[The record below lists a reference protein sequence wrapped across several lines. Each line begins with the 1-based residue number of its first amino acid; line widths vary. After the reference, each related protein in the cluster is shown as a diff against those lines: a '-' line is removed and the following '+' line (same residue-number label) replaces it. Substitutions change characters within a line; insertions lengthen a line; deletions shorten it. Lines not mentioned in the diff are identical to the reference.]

1 MIHSV
6 FILLLVVQTAIFSVE
21 SNKINLVA
29 KRNIDDNS
37 TLAECDTCLAG
48 MNLVHYILSENYW
61 VEIYMIAAQQLCQS
75 IPSES
80 LRDTCLKYVNN
91 YLNDTLKILATAVNP
106 DYICKALQACTNNTN
121 SLTNRNIGDSILCE
135 ECKFVYSRIQSIFTD
150 HTETKQMKSSLKM
163 ICLLYASDES
173 KCNKVLQEYIDYAI
187 TYFQHHRA
195 DQSCYMIENYRIDH
209 FVFLLLVT
217 KFPNKKNCVI
227 FFFYF

>member
-6 FILLLVVQTAIFSVE
+6 FILLFVVQTAIFSVE

-80 LRDTCLKYVNN
+80 LRNTCLKYVNN
-91 YLNDTLKILATAVNP
+91 YLNNTLKILATAVNP

-121 SLTNRNIGDSILCE
+121 SLTNRNIGFGQTISFILL
-135 ECKFVYSRIQSIFTD
+135 KSHSDLVIYSLIILTIF
-150 HTETKQMKSSLKM
+150 
-163 ICLLYASDES
+163 I
-173 KCNKVLQEYIDYAI
+173 
-187 TYFQHHRA
+187 
-195 DQSCYMIENYRIDH
+195 
-209 FVFLLLVT
+209 
-217 KFPNKKNCVI
+217 
-227 FFFYF
+227 

>member
-106 DYICKALQACTNNTN
+106 DYICK
-121 SLTNRNIGDSILCE
+121 
-135 ECKFVYSRIQSIFTD
+135 FVF
-150 HTETKQMKSSLKM
+150 
-163 ICLLYASDES
+163 
-173 KCNKVLQEYIDYAI
+173 
-187 TYFQHHRA
+187 YFQEIVY
-195 DQSCYMIENYRIDH
+195 CVKNVNLFIVEYK
-209 FVFLLLVT
+209 VFLLIIQKL
-217 KFPNKKNCVI
+217 NK
-227 FFFYF
+227 

>member
-6 FILLLVVQTAIFSVE
+6 LILLLVVQTAIFSVE

-80 LRDTCLKYVNN
+80 LRNTCLKYVNN
-91 YLNDTLKILATAVNP
+91 YLNNTLNILATAVNP

-150 HTETKQMKSSLKM
+150 HTETKQMKSSLKV

-173 KCNKVLQEYIDYAI
+173 KCNKSRSIMLYTLLFPKTLQTYLPLSGCYILLKI
-187 TYFQHHRA
+187 TEL
-195 DQSCYMIENYRIDH
+195 II
-209 FVFLLLVT
+209 L
-217 KFPNKKNCVI
+217 
-227 FFFYF
+227 FFFFL

>member
-6 FILLLVVQTAIFSVE
+6 LILLLVVQTAIFSVE

-80 LRDTCLKYVNN
+80 LRNTCLKYVNN
-91 YLNDTLKILATAVNP
+91 YLNNTLNILATAVNP

-150 HTETKQMKSSLKM
+150 HTETKQMKSSLKV

-173 KCNKVLQEYIDYAI
+173 KCNKVLQEYIDYAV
-187 TYFQHHRA
+187 TYFQQHRA
-195 DQSCYMIENYRIDH
+195 DQSCY
-209 FVFLLLVT
+209 VLCSFLKLYKL
-217 KFPNKKNCVI
+217 I
-227 FFFYF
+227 FH

>member
-29 KRNIDDNS
+29 KRNNDDNS

-80 LRDTCLKYVNN
+80 LRNTCLKYVNN
-91 YLNDTLKILATAVNP
+91 YLNNTLNILATAVNP

-121 SLTNRNIGDSILCE
+121 SLTNRNIGDNILCE

-150 HTETKQMKSSLKM
+150 HTETKQMKSSLKV

-173 KCNKVLQEYIDYAI
+173 KCNKSRSIMLCTLLFPKTLQTHLPLNGCYILLKI
-187 TYFQHHRA
+187 TEL
-195 DQSCYMIENYRIDH
+195 II
-209 FVFLLLVT
+209 L
-217 KFPNKKNCVI
+217 
-227 FFFYF
+227 FFFFL